1 MKTWA
6 GNFTL
11 GISSLMHT
19 LGIRVPTPQGSSEDK
34 RGNAG
39 PSPTVQQLH
48 TRERA
53 WLCPVHDASPQRRP
67 VSNLSSGFLICKM
80 VILIS
85 TLHSYY
91 RDNSHKVLYIGP
103 GTDRM
108 LKTW

>member
-39 PSPTVQQLH
+39 PSPTY
-48 TRERA
+48 
-53 WLCPVHDASPQRRP
+53 
-67 VSNLSSGFLICKM
+67 SNCIPEKGHGSVLYMMHHPRGGLFLI
-80 VILIS
+80 
-85 TLHSYY
+85 
-91 RDNSHKVLYIGP
+91 
-103 GTDRM
+103 
-108 LKTW
+108 